1 MKKKKNTYTPRKEL
15 PGLDQLKTEL
25 NREKYKNRYGRVFK
39 NTICTLVVVSAF
51 AVLVAMLYMPILQIY
66 GSSMEPTL
74 QEGDIV
80 VSVKGTDIET
90 GDLVAFYLGNRILVK
105 RCIAGPGQWVNI
117 DKDGNVYVNGELL
130 KEDYLEKKVFGECDI
145 QLPYQVPENRYFV
158 LGDSRDTS
166 ADSRNTAV
174 GCVSKEQM
182 IGEIIF
188 RVWPPISF
196 GPLN

>member
-1 MKKKKNTYTPRKEL
+1 MKKKKNIYTPRKEL